1 MESNS
6 STESGQELCCKHSDE
21 CPDVLCVD
29 SIMSELNTEWFGNR
43 IVIMDETDSTNEE
56 IKRSGADAPNGLL
69 VIAESQTDGKGRIGR
84 QWLSQKG
91 CGIWMSFLIRTDLKP
106 CEIAP
111 VTLVAALACN
121 DVICKNTQ
129 IESYVKWP
137 NDIVT
142 DGKKLAGIL
151 TELVPVSNAK
161 GEYEVDYVI
170 VGVGI
175 NVNINEFPDELSD
188 RATSLLLQGYSGIN
202 RNRLIAEFGKS
213 FEKYYS
219 VFEKDRNMSGL
230 KQEYENVLI
239 NRNREVLITAYDE
252 PRKCLAMGINDSGE
266 LLVRYENG
274 EIDAIRVGEVSV
286 RGVYGYCLKEGPA
299 SGRMP

>member
-1 MESNS
+1 MQSNNCN
-6 STESGQELCCKHSDE
+6 ESGQELHYECSAE
-21 CPDVLCVD
+21 CPDVLCSD
-29 SIMSELNTEWFGNR
+29 MIRSELNTEWFGTR
-43 IVIMDETDSTNEE
+43 IMVMDEVDSTNEE
-56 IKRSGADAPNGLL
+56 IKRQGALGASHGL
-69 VIAESQTDGKGRIGR
+69 VVVAESQTAGKGRIGR

-106 CEIAP
+106 QEIAP

-121 DVICKNTQ
+121 DAIRRTTDIN
-129 IESYVKWP
+129 SYVKWP

-151 TELVPVSNAK
+151 TEMVPVCNPD
-161 GEYEVDYVI
+161 GEYEVDYVV

-175 NVNINEFPDELSD
+175 NVRSLEFPEELSD
-188 RATSLLLQGYSGIN
+188 RATSILLQGYSDIN
-202 RNRLIAEFGKS
+202 RNHIIAEFGKS
-213 FEKYYS
+213 FEKYFS
-219 VFEKDRNMSGL
+219 IFEKDRNLSGL

-252 PRKCLAMGINDSGE
+252 PRKCLATGINDEGE

-274 EIDAIRVGEVSV
+274 ETDAIRVGEVSV
-286 RGVYGYCLKEGPA
+286 RGVYGYA
-299 SGRMP
+299 IS